1 MRIYTRGGDKGKTG
15 IHGGERVDKD
25 DIRIE
30 GMKVSFSLIFE
41 KPTDPFMKS
50 VVKAAETAIL
60 THVGKEVEIVDNISV
75 KTVQAA
81 RPEVGKLLPQVK
93 NIIGI
98 SSISVS
104 HLNDLHTEYPSALG
118 KHISNNIKLGFI
130 SPAFITPSKL
140 SEAINTSY
148 PSFLKIKFKVNK
160 IFFSSS
166 IIRIFFDISLLSTV
180 LICTF

>member
-98 SSISVS
+98 SS
-104 HLNDLHTEYPSALG
+104 G
-118 KHISNNIKLGFI
+118 KGGVGNL
-130 SPAFITPSKL
+130 P
-140 SEAINTSY
+140 
-148 PSFLKIKFKVNK
+148 
-160 IFFSSS
+160 
-166 IIRIFFDISLLSTV
+166 
-180 LICTF
+180 

>member
-60 THVGKEVEIVDNISV
+60 THVGKEVEIVGNISV
-75 KTVQAA
+75 KTC
-81 RPEVGKLLPQVK
+81 LLYT
-93 NIIGI
+93 
-98 SSISVS
+98 S
-104 HLNDLHTEYPSALG
+104 PS
-118 KHISNNIKLGFI
+118 
-130 SPAFITPSKL
+130 P
-140 SEAINTSY
+140 
-148 PSFLKIKFKVNK
+148 
-160 IFFSSS
+160 
-166 IIRIFFDISLLSTV
+166 RD
-180 LICTF
+180 